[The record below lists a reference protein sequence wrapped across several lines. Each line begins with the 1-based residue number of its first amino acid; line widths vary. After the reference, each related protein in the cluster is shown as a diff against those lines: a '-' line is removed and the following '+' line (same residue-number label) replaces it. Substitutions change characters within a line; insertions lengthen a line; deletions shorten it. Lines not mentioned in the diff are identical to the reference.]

1 MSESGVNMAKTAV
14 ITDST
19 SYLPASIRKEK
30 QIQMIPL
37 SVIFGEESFLEEV
50 EITAEQFYEK
60 MRSAN
65 ELPKT
70 SQPAVGEFVK
80 LYDRLR
86 SEGYSDIVVVTLSS
100 KISGTYQAA
109 QTAASMVENVQIY
122 VFDSEISCSPQGFYV
137 LEAANMALDGLDGET
152 IAARLNEIK
161 ANGMEAF
168 FMVDDLINLR
178 MGGRLS
184 GAQAFFGGLLQI
196 KPVLEFKDGGIVPF
210 EKIRTRKKAL
220 SRLRELFDEDVK
232 DGEKVNAV
240 VIHAN
245 RLDEAAEIKKELE
258 QNYQNVTVDI
268 SYFGPV
274 IGTHLGEGAIGL
286 TWYKP

>member
-1 MSESGVNMAKTAV
+1 MAKTAV

-19 SYLPASIRKEK
+19 SYIDDSIRKEK
-30 QIQMIPL
+30 NIIMIPL
-37 SVIFGEESFLEEV
+37 NVIFGEESFLEEV

-60 MRSAN
+60 MRGAE

-80 LYDRLR
+80 LYEELR
-86 SEGYSDIVVVTLSS
+86 EQQYTDIIVVTLSS
-100 KISGTYQAA
+100 GISGTFQAA
-109 QTAASMVENVQIY
+109 QSAATMVENVNVY
-122 VFDSEISCSPQGFYV
+122 VYDSEISSSAQAFFV
-137 LEAANMALDGLDGET
+137 LEAAAMAFEGKDGEV
-152 IAARLNEIK
+152 IVARLDEIK
-161 ANGMEAF
+161 QRGMEAF
-168 FMVDDLINLR
+168 FMVDDLTNLR
-178 MGGRLS
+178 LGGRLS

-220 SRLRELFDEDVK
+220 ARLRELFDNDAK
-232 DGEKVNAV
+232 DGEKVNAT

-245 RLDEAAEIKKELE
+245 RPDEAEQIKQELE
-258 QNYQNVTVDI
+258 QKYDNVAVDI

-274 IGTHLGEGAIGL
+274 LGTHLGEGAIGL

>member
-1 MSESGVNMAKTAV
+1 MTKTAV

-19 SYLPASIRKEK
+19 SYIDEQIRKENN
-30 QIQMIPL
+30 IVMIPL
-37 SVIFGEESFLEEV
+37 NVIFDDQSFKEEI
-50 EITAEQFYEK
+50 EISAEHFYEK
-60 MRSAN
+60 MRNAT

-70 SQPAVGEFVK
+70 SQPAVGEFVS
-80 LYDRLR
+80 LYEQLI
-86 SEGYSDIVVVTLSS
+86 EKQYTDIVVITLSS

-109 QTAASMVENVQIY
+109 QTAATMVERANVY
-122 VFDSEISCSPQGFYV
+122 VFDSEISCSPQAFYV
-137 LEAANMALDGLDGET
+137 LEAAKMAQTGKNGKEIVSRLD
-152 IAARLNEIK
+152 EIK
-161 ANGMEAF
+161 RRGVEAY
-168 FMVDDLINLR
+168 FMVDDLTNLR
-178 MGGRLS
+178 LGGRLS

-220 SRLRELFDEDVK
+220 TRLLDLFDQDVK
-232 DGEKVNAV
+232 SGEKVHAT

-245 RLDEAAEIKKELE
+245 RPEDAANIKQQLE
-258 QNYQNVTVDI
+258 QKYDHVTVHI

>member
-1 MSESGVNMAKTAV
+1 MAKTAV

-19 SYLPASIRKEK
+19 SYIDDSIRKEK
-30 QIQMIPL
+30 NIIMIPL
-37 SVIFGEESFLEEV
+37 NVIFGEESFLEEV

-60 MRSAN
+60 MRGAE

-80 LYDRLR
+80 LYEELR
-86 SEGYSDIVVVTLSS
+86 KQQYTDIIVVTLSS
-100 KISGTYQAA
+100 GISGTFQAA
-109 QTAASMVENVQIY
+109 QSAATMVENVNVY
-122 VFDSEISCSPQGFYV
+122 VYDSEISSSAQAFFV
-137 LEAANMALDGLDGET
+137 LEAAAMAFEGKDGEA
-152 IAARLNEIK
+152 IVARLDEIK
-161 ANGMEAF
+161 QRGMEAF
-168 FMVDDLINLR
+168 FMVDDLTNLR
-178 MGGRLS
+178 LGGRLS

-220 SRLRELFDEDVK
+220 ARLRELFDNDAK
-232 DGEKVNAV
+232 DGEKVNAT

-245 RLDEAAEIKKELE
+245 RPDEAEQIKQELE
-258 QNYQNVTVDI
+258 QKYDNVAVDI

-274 IGTHLGEGAIGL
+274 LGTHLGEGAIGL

>member
-1 MSESGVNMAKTAV
+1 MAKTAV

-19 SYLPASIRKEK
+19 SYIDDSIRKEK
-30 QIQMIPL
+30 NIIMIPL
-37 SVIFGEESFLEEV
+37 NVIFGEESFLEEV

-60 MRSAN
+60 MRGAE

-80 LYDRLR
+80 LYEELR
-86 SEGYSDIVVVTLSS
+86 EQQYTDIIVVTLSS
-100 KISGTYQAA
+100 GISGTFQAA
-109 QTAASMVENVQIY
+109 QSAATMVENVNVY
-122 VFDSEISCSPQGFYV
+122 VYDSEISSSAQAFFV
-137 LEAANMALDGLDGET
+137 LEAAAMAFEGKDGEA
-152 IAARLNEIK
+152 IVARLDEIK
-161 ANGMEAF
+161 QRGMEAF
-168 FMVDDLINLR
+168 FMVDDLTNLR
-178 MGGRLS
+178 LGGRLS

-220 SRLRELFDEDVK
+220 ARLRELFDNDAK
-232 DGEKVNAV
+232 DGEKVNAT

-245 RLDEAAEIKKELE
+245 RPDEAEQIKQELE
-258 QNYQNVTVDI
+258 QKYDNVAVDI

-274 IGTHLGEGAIGL
+274 LGTHLGEGAIGL

>member
-1 MSESGVNMAKTAV
+1 MAKTAV

-19 SYLPASIRKEK
+19 SYIDESIRKEK
-30 QIQMIPL
+30 KIHMIPL
-37 SVIFGEESFLEEV
+37 NVIFAEESFLEEV
-50 EITAEQFYEK
+50 EISAEEFYEK
-60 MRSAN
+60 MRGAS

-80 LYDRLR
+80 RYEDLR
-86 SEGYSDIVVVTLSS
+86 EQGFTDVVVITLSS
-100 KISGTYQAA
+100 GISGTFQAA
-109 QTAASMVENVQIY
+109 QTAAGMVDDLNVY
-122 VFDSEISCSPQGFYV
+122 VYDSEISCSAQAFYV
-137 LEAANMALDGLDGET
+137 LEAAEMALSGHEGKEIVERLDQVKE
-152 IAARLNEIK
+152 R
-161 ANGMEAF
+161 GMEAF
-168 FMVDDLINLR
+168 FMVDDLTNLR
-178 MGGRLS
+178 LGGRLS

-220 SRLRELFDEDVK
+220 NRLRELFHNDVK
-232 DGEKVNAV
+232 SGEKVNAV
-240 VIHAN
+240 IIHAN
-245 RLDEAAEIKKELE
+245 RPDDAAQLKQELE
-258 QNYQNVTVDI
+258 QAYNNVAIDV